1 MATNRYEAPAEGWN
15 QQSGRAV
22 GLFFDQHKSAVYPMG
37 RPWWAWTE
45 TPTDPTHARGCVGEI
60 SPVSADMRL
69 PDGTVIKGWSAPWY
83 PEQKYIVMAISLLSG
98 NRFKIDYSRQITD
111 YKEANERYYRLAA
124 STAGARNWP
133 APKMYGPVDFQLRAL
148 VGDAP
153 KSPKVPEAALAE
165 DPWVLGF
172 STNANERV
180 DAILAREQHR
190 DVLPEYQNEA
200 MGDVNPLEGLSVD
213 DMSELLSMIK
223 ANKQAKLMRAA
234 KKTHSTAD
242 AA

>member
-22 GLFFDQHKSAVYPMG
+22 GLFFDQHKSALSPMG

-60 SPVSADMRL
+60 APVSADMRL

-83 PEQKYIVMAISLLSG
+83 PEQKYIAMAVSLLSG
-98 NRFKIDYSRQITD
+98 NRFKIDYARQITD

-153 KSPKVPEAALAE
+153 KSPKVPEAAMAE
-165 DPWVLGF
+165 DPWLLGF
-172 STNANERV
+172 SEHANERV

-190 DVLPEYQNEA
+190 DVLPEYGNDS
-200 MGDVNPLEGLSVD
+200 MGDVNPLEGLSGE
-213 DMSELLSMIK
+213 DMSELLQMIK